1 MILRGFLTGLV
12 ALAPMLSLPAA
23 RAQPQAADLYV
34 VALATVANM
43 AQQPATPLPQSLRS
57 QSLYWRV
64 LISGES
70 VRYQLCLGFFDT
82 RAEAERARQL
92 LAARFREA
100 RVIPVNRAERDN
112 LAKAV
117 QKAKPLP
124 SAPPVPPAPPV
135 PLAPPVPAAALPPAA
150 PAPPP
155 PSAPT
160 AQATA
165 PAPGGSAEALMSE
178 GRGAI
183 TREDYPAAVRAFT
196 QLLALPENELSRD
209 AREFLALAYERRGDT
224 ARAKLE
230 YENYLKRYPEG
241 EDSAR
246 VRQRLANLRP
256 GVPAEPLRA
265 SVQTVGGWRSFS
277 FGSLSQFYYRGNS
290 TIDTQQVVVAAN
302 TLDRTT
308 LSLTDQSAL
317 ITNLDASTRFVDET
331 HDNRIVFRD
340 TNTQTFISGQNDIN
354 RLNAA
359 YYEYKYKPGD
369 ASVRLGRQPGNT
381 GGLLGRF
388 DGAWLGYG
396 LMPALRLN
404 VVGGEPVDYG
414 VTIDSKRRFL
424 GTNVEV
430 GPLYQHWTGNVYFI
444 RQMIDSIIDR
454 EAAGMELRY
463 FAPQGSFASLIDY
476 DTVFRRINIGTLQ
489 ANWLAP
495 WKTAFNMLA
504 DYRMTP
510 SLQTSTATLG
520 EASTSVQT
528 LLNTYSEDELRRRA
542 RALTAKAALAS
553 AGLTHPV
560 SDVWQIGA
568 DVRVSRISH
577 TDGTN
582 NVPGAPGTGYVYT
595 YTGQVIGIGL
605 FATRDVTV
613 VSVSRVT
620 AFGYDGYAAR
630 LASRAPLGERWLLDS
645 SVLWYEQNN
654 DNGSTLQRTSP
665 TVRLSYRWGN
675 SMTLELEI
683 GVEKTSSSSA
693 TIEENTRRSFFSLG
707 YRWDF

>member
-34 VALATVANM
+34 VALATVANV

-64 LISGES
+64 LISGDT

-82 RAEAERARQL
+82 RAGAERARQL
-92 LAARFREA
+92 LAASFREA

-117 QKAKPLP
+117 QKAKPLL
-124 SAPPVPPAPPV
+124 SAPPV
-135 PLAPPVPAAALPPAA
+135 PLAPPVSAAVPLPPPRSVAPPA
-150 PAPPP
+150 PA
-155 PSAPT
+155 
-160 AQATA
+160 
-165 PAPGGSAEALMSE
+165 GSAEALMSE

-224 ARAKLE
+224 ARARLE

-241 EDSAR
+241 EDSGR

-256 GVPAEPLRA
+256 GVSAGPLRA
-265 SVQTVGGWRSFS
+265 SVQTAGGWRTFS

-404 VVGGEPVDYG
+404 VVGCEPVDYG

-476 DTVFRRINIGTLQ
+476 DTVFHRINMGTLQ

-495 WKTAFNMLA
+495 WKTAFNVLA

-510 SLQTSTATLG
+510 ALQTSTATLG
-520 EASTSVQT
+520 EASTSVQA
-528 LLNTYSEDELRRRA
+528 LLNIYSEDELRQRA

-582 NVPGAPGTGYVYT
+582 NVPGAPGTGYVYA
-595 YTGQVIGIGL
+595 YTGQVIGISL

-620 AFGYDGYAAR
+620 AF
-630 LASRAPLGERWLLDS
+630 
-645 SVLWYEQNN
+645 
-654 DNGSTLQRTSP
+654 
-665 TVRLSYRWGN
+665 
-675 SMTLELEI
+675 
-683 GVEKTSSSSA
+683 
-693 TIEENTRRSFFSLG
+693 
-707 YRWDF
+707 